1 MRHIL
6 LFPVW
11 LLLFLT
17 SFIIGGIMYL
27 WKFEFKT
34 FKDGIA
40 YLNGCIKF
48 MNWYEF
54 SK

>member
-17 SFIIGGIMYL
+17 SFIIGAIMYL
-27 WKFEFKT
+27 WKFEVKT
-34 FKDGIA
+34 FRNGTS
-40 YLNGCIKF
+40 YLNGKIKF

>member
-11 LLLFLT
+11 LVLFLT
-17 SFIIGGIMYL
+17 SFIIGGVMYL
-27 WKFEFKT
+27 WKFDSRRFRHGT
-34 FKDGIA
+34 S
-40 YLNGCIKF
+40 YLNTRIKF
-48 MNWYEF
+48 MDWYEF